1 MRLNKTEESD
11 RLNSQRIMGLCME
24 QIQELTDFSPKNEE
38 EAHTWALI
46 GITLQIIAEKASR
59 FEELLDGENFHQNN

>member
-1 MRLNKTEESD
+1 
-11 RLNSQRIMGLCME
+11 MGLCME

-38 EAHTWALI
+38 EASTWALI
-46 GITLQIIAEKASR
+46 GITLQLIAEKASR